1 MPGAAQNPADCP
13 LRGDFL
19 HLKLFQSELEVKEGA
34 ARRARRSIGVDV
46 VRPCCASVGLHL
58 RACRLASQGRRCL
71 IRAGAGSAALY
82 EPPPVFLWCVGAEK
96 LEVTCASRSDVQR
109 NECPLTVARDAHKG
123 NSYMDTRARACS
135 HCQRCL
141 GRRKTPPTARCEAIS
156 CTSNCFSQS

>member
-58 RACRLASQGRRCL
+58 RSCRLASQGRRCL
-71 IRAGAGSAALY
+71 IRADAGSASQY
-82 EPPPVFLWCVGAEK
+82 EPPLVEMRCVRAEI
-96 LEVTCASRSDVQR
+96 LEVT
-109 NECPLTVARDAHKG
+109 
-123 NSYMDTRARACS
+123 
-135 HCQRCL
+135 
-141 GRRKTPPTARCEAIS
+141 
-156 CTSNCFSQS
+156 